1 MPRKSGTCPAAATL
15 TAHTPVLYTG
25 AATASPVRESG
36 AVQLRIEAGGEGPVS
51 VTSAHPVALSAGR
64 PAHGGELGSAQLP
77 VGWPRRARRQPT
89 TAGGAC
95 ACRQRNGISLSPSI
109 LPPRANKSIGEGDAW
124 FDEEI
129 SGCFGLRLQPAT
141 PNLRRATPA
150 KATVWLGICT
160 LQPQDSQCKI
170 SSQLWRS
177 FWPPQV
183 RRRRISHGDLWAVA
197 VNRLRIPEA
206 RFAKTSP
213 PAAPFRPELPIVR
226 LGSGDDARGAHGR
239 RCGSPRSAAAT
250 ASVGESTAT
259 ESAGRDPRAPARGEG
274 ERRRWW
280 RRPYPNRSVAAAGLP
295 PCQVGRRAGGAT
307 RWPRRRIGTLYF

>member
-1 MPRKSGTCPAAATL
+1 
-15 TAHTPVLYTG
+15 
-25 AATASPVRESG
+25 
-36 AVQLRIEAGGEGPVS
+36 VS

-150 KATVWLGICT
+150 KAAVWLGICPW
-160 LQPQDSQCKI
+160 QPH
-170 SSQLWRS
+170 LAWR
-177 FWPPQV
+177 P
-183 RRRRISHGDLWAVA
+183 VA
-197 VNRLRIPEA
+197 LNRLRIPEA